1 MRKDGIS
8 QQRQLDVA
16 KYLKKRSAIAL
27 REHPYPRYS
36 ADQEQESLFSLKV
49 FKKNSPLFIPTL
61 LGGSLFLLLILL
73 AIKGGQILN
82 GRMNIG
88 ILGPTALVFIA
99 IGVVLSA
106 ALYYA
111 PNDAIWSI
119 AALTGAMCYL
129 AVSGWVIFGF
139 WPTFLFS
146 IGSSAL
152 IIIVIRLMIY
162 PVMENSAH
170 VTVLFGKYY
179 RTLEPGL
186 HIRTPGEHIW
196 AIVPTHD
203 MVLDI
208 TMREVVTRDTK
219 QIDFSLHALYH
230 IAPQQANN
238 LLKLNEPWKEYIQTT
253 AERICRDLINDYNSA
268 ELCDD
273 ETEPFGSAATESI
286 SMYMRSKLQ
295 YEVGRWGIVVT
306 QTRLTA
312 FTESRRQIVAS
323 ARPVRQETVAG
334 DMFADMSADVLHPLR
349 PGSAHSVFP
358 LPGAMKS
365 AALLSPEALAEA
377 YNAVR
382 MRRVTNPNVI
392 REIAMAFNTAAND
405 SIMNPLLPFNAAEA
419 EMNLLQ
425 LADNYEKEYN
435 NRMNKSSAS

>member
-8 QQRQLDVA
+8 QQRQLDVD

-36 ADQEQESLFSLKV
+36 AAAEQESLFSLKV
-49 FKKNSPLFIPTL
+49 FKKNSPLFIPVL
-61 LGGSLFLLLILL
+61 LGGSMFLLLVLL
-73 AIKGGQILN
+73 AVKGGQILN

-88 ILGPTALVFIA
+88 VLGPAALVFIA

-119 AALTGAMCYL
+119 AALAGAMCYM

-146 IGSSAL
+146 IGCSVL
-152 IIIVIRLMIY
+152 IIIVIRLMTY

-170 VTVLFGKYY
+170 VMVLFGKYY

-186 HIRTPGEHIW
+186 HIRVPGEHIW

-219 QIDFSLHALYH
+219 QIDFTLHALYH

-238 LLKLNEPWKEYIQTT
+238 LLKLNEPWKEYIQAT
-253 AERICRDLINDYNSA
+253 AERICRDLINDYNST

-273 ETEPFGSAATESI
+273 EAEQFGSVATESI

-312 FTESRRQIVAS
+312 FAESRRQIIS
-323 ARPVRQETVAG
+323 ATYSAQQETVDG
-334 DMFADMSADVLHPLR
+334 DMLADLRADVMQPLQT
-349 PGSAHSVFP
+349 GLAHSMFP

-365 AALLSPEALAEA
+365 ASLLSPEALAEA

-382 MRRVTNPNVI
+382 MRRVTNPKVI
-392 REIAMAFNTAAND
+392 REIALAFNTAAND
-405 SIMNPLLPFNAAEA
+405 SVMNPLLPFNAAEA
-419 EMNLLQ
+419 EINLLQ